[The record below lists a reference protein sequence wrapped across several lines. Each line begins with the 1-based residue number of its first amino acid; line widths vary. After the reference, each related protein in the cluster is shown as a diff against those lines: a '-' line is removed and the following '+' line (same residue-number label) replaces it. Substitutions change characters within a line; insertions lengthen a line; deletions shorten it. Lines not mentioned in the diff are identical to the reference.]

1 MRKSLIIPIL
11 CAVFCGSAFAQDDR
25 LDDKERVALTPIVL
39 DDNIPSGAH
48 KQLENKMTQIAAK
61 SGCAATANSRFI
73 ITCSA
78 DVLTKDITPTAPP
91 QHAYTVALN
100 FFVGD
105 GVEGRLFSSYT
116 VECKGVGQT
125 PDKAY
130 INALKNVRVNDP
142 GFKAMVDKGKKEII
156 AYYNTNCDIV
166 ISDAQ
171 TMVKRHEYSAAID
184 LLNSVPPVCEACY
197 KRAKDE
203 SINAYQAWQ
212 DEVCRMA
219 LGKAQAAWATRD
231 AKAAAAALEMI
242 PSEGACV
249 GEAEALK
256 KEIADKLDAK
266 ERQEWEFKMKQYE
279 DQKAE
284 REAEREAR
292 LEREEMAAREAA
304 QGGQVSTERV
314 QIFSGNSGSS
324 SGKSSSKRG
333 GGMSAEDEEI
343 LRESLKF
350 ATNAMLGN
358 DVAAAQSAVKVAYKV
373 KGKWF
378 K

>member
-1 MRKSLIIPIL
+1 MKRIFLTYTL
-11 CAVFCGSAFAQDDR
+11 CAVFCASMWAQATAAAAPDDNR

-39 DDNIPSGAH
+39 DDNIPAGAH

-78 DVLTKDITPTAPP
+78 DVLTKDITPSAPP
-91 QHAYTVALN
+91 MHAYTVALN
-100 FFVGD
+100 FYVGD

-116 VECKGVGQT
+116 IECKGVGQT

-156 AYYNTNCDIV
+156 AYYNTYCDII

-171 TMVKRHEYSAAID
+171 AMVQRHEYSAAID
-184 LLNSVPPVCEACY
+184 VLTGVPMVCEDCY
-197 KRAKDE
+197 RRAQDE
-203 SINAYQAWQ
+203 SVVAYQAWR
-212 DEVCRMA
+212 DEVCQMA

-231 AKAAAAALEMI
+231 AKAAAQALTYV
-242 PSEGACV
+242 PTDGACV
-249 GEAEALK
+249 KDAEALK
-256 KEIADKLDAK
+256 KEIAAKLDAK
-266 ERQEWEFKMKQYE
+266 ERQEWEFKMRQYE
-279 DQKAE
+279 DQ
-284 REAEREAR
+284 
-292 LEREEMAAREAA
+292 LAAREERAA
-304 QGGQVSTERV
+304 Q
-314 QIFSGNSGSS
+314 SGNQGGYNNYQQQALQVATNAVSDARSGNGGSGSS
-324 SGKSSSKRG
+324 SSRSSSSGKP
-333 GGMSAEDEEI
+333 
-343 LRESLKF
+343 KY
-350 ATNAMLGN
+350 
-358 DVAAAQSAVKVAYKV
+358 QV

>member
-1 MRKSLIIPIL
+1 MKRIFLTYTL
-11 CAVFCGSAFAQDDR
+11 CALFCASMGAQNAASAAPEPNR

-39 DDNIPSGAH
+39 DDNIPAGAH

-78 DVLTKDITPTAPP
+78 DVLTKDITPSAPP
-91 QHAYTVALN
+91 MHAYTVALN
-100 FFVGD
+100 FYVGD

-116 VECKGVGQT
+116 IECKGVGQT

-156 AYYNTNCDIV
+156 AYYNTYCDII

-171 TMVKRHEYSAAID
+171 NMVERHEYSAAID
-184 LLNSVPPVCEACY
+184 VLTGVPMVCEDCY
-197 KRAKDE
+197 RRAQDE
-203 SINAYQAWQ
+203 SVVAYQAWR

-231 AKAAAAALEMI
+231 AKGAADALTYV
-242 PSEGACV
+242 PTDGACV
-249 GEAEALK
+249 PDAEKLK
-256 KEIADKLDAK
+256 KEIAAKLDAK
-266 ERQEWEFKMKQYE
+266 ERQEWEFKMRQYE
-279 DQKAE
+279 DQQ
-284 REAEREAR
+284 
-292 LEREEMAAREAA
+292 AAREERAA
-304 QGGQVSTERV
+304 QAGNQGYNNGYNQQQALQVATNAVSDA
-314 QIFSGNSGSS
+314 NSSNGSS
-324 SGKSSSKRG
+324 SSRSSNSSSAKP
-333 GGMSAEDEEI
+333 
-343 LRESLKF
+343 KY
-350 ATNAMLGN
+350 
-358 DVAAAQSAVKVAYKV
+358 QV